1 MKRRLAKG
9 KHTMLQQERAAILLI
24 DVQEKLWRVMHDK
37 ERLLEHLVKLVKG
50 ATVLGLPMLW
60 FEQNPRGL
68 GATMPELAALLTSQ
82 TPLTKRSFS
91 CCGHAAVFPELERL
105 KCDQILLAG
114 IEAHIC
120 VYQTGV
126 ELRQRG
132 YDTRVVTDAVS
143 SRTPENKQ
151 LGIECLK
158 QAGCLATG
166 VEMALFE
173 LLKTAEGAAFKD
185 ILNIVK

>member
-9 KHTMLQQERAAILLI
+9 KHTMLQQERTAVLLI
-24 DVQEKLWRVMHDK
+24 DVQEKLWRVMYDK

-50 ATVLGLPMLW
+50 AAVLGLPILW
-60 FEQNPRGL
+60 FEQNPQGL

-82 TPLTKRSFS
+82 MPLIKRSFS
-91 CCGHAAVFPELERL
+91 CCGHAAVLPELERL
-105 KCDQILLAG
+105 KRDQILLAG

-132 YDTRVVTDAVS
+132 YEAHVVIDGVS

-151 LGIECLK
+151 LGIERLK
-158 QAGCLATG
+158 QAECLVTG

-173 LLKTAEGAAFKD
+173 LLKTAEGAAFKY